1 MRTKSAVILAVAFLM
16 AVACAP
22 ALSGDTADT
31 DSGYASQLDANG
43 KQIYSEVVS
52 AVASALEDPSNSLS
66 VTIEPGSL
74 VVFDAKE
81 DAVSYSEDIVKKALF
96 AVYYSMPMAA
106 WLWNLPAVDFD
117 DPDDTG
123 NPLEEATISIVR
135 VTPESDPS
143 GTRTYWC
150 VSEIVLEMTVPD
162 AIADDPDTDDNELKT
177 ALDEVQSAV
186 KTYSGDDASKVKAI
200 ADDLRTIKDKD
211 DGDGEVSN
219 LYDALVG
226 KESSSAGI
234 AAAFAYMAQ
243 SNGLDALTVHGTIG
257 TGTDTGYWNIVRLDG
272 SWYGVDV
279 TVYDGKDKAPLLAG
293 SATKLSSGT
302 EYERFGSTHVADE
315 GILEQISIVRD
326 GYSWPDDRTFFEK
339 WGSQAIVVAIVIVIL
354 ATIVYALKK
363 DVI

>member
-43 KQIYSEVVS
+43 KQIYTEVVS
-52 AVASALEDPSNSLS
+52 AVTSALEDPSNTLT
-66 VTIEPGSL
+66 VTVEPARL

-81 DAVSYSEDIVKKALF
+81 DAASYSEDIVKKALF

-106 WLWNLPAVDFD
+106 WLWDLPVS
-117 DPDDTG
+117 DP
-123 NPLEEATISIVR
+123 EAEPTIEIVK
-135 VTPESDPS
+135 VSSESDPS
-143 GTRTYWC
+143 KVKSYWC
-150 VSEIVLEMTVPD
+150 ISEIVITMTVPD
-162 AIADDPDTDDNELKT
+162 AIADDDSTEDNELKA
-177 ALDEVQSAV
+177 ALDKVQSAV
-186 KTYSGDDASKVKAI
+186 KAYSGDDATKAKAI
-200 ADDLRTIKDKD
+200 ADDLRTIKAKD
-211 DGDGEVSN
+211 DGEAEVSN
-219 LYDALVG
+219 LYDALVDR
-226 KESSSAGI
+226 KSSSAGI
-234 AAAFAYMAQ
+234 AAAFAYTAQ
-243 SNGLDALTVHGTIG
+243 SNGLDSLTVYGIVG
-257 TGTDTGYWNIVRLDG
+257 TGSGTGYWNIVRLDG
-272 SWYGVDV
+272 GWYGVDV
-279 TVYDGKDKAPLLAG
+279 TVYDGKDKAPILAG

-315 GILEQISIVRD
+315 DILGQISIVRD

-339 WGSQAIVVAIVIVIL
+339 WGSEAIIVAIVIVIL